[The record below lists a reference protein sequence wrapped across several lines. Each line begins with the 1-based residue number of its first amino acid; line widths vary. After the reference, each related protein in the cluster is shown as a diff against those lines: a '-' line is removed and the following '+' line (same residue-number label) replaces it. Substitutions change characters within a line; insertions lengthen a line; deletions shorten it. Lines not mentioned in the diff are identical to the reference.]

1 MLFRSLLVGLVGRG
15 HLEGDDGVPRQLQAL
30 GVAPVAVA
38 RRPLLPEGCSP
49 PAARPR
55 LGIYM
60 ESADGVVLVRQVAP
74 GSAAAAAGIRP
85 GDRVLAVNG
94 EPMERA
100 GQVIRRV
107 AAQPPD
113 EPLRLRLE
121 RDGRLL
127 ELTVPLAPASGDN
140 GGPFPSAT

>member
-1 MLFRSLLVGLVGRG
+1 MAERLAAAQRRQPDRLLVGLVGRG

-38 RRPLLPEGCSP
+38 RRPLLPEGCQP
-49 PAARPR
+49 PADRPR

-127 ELTVPLAPASGDN
+127 ELTVPLAP
-140 GGPFPSAT
+140 PS

>member
-1 MLFRSLLVGLVGRG
+1 MLFRS
-15 HLEGDDGVPRQLQAL
+15 
-30 GVAPVAVA
+30 
-38 RRPLLPEGCSP
+38 
-49 PAARPR
+49 
-55 LGIYM
+55 
-60 ESADGVVLVRQVAP
+60 GVVLVRQVAP

-127 ELTVPLAPASGDN
+127 ELTVPLAP
-140 GGPFPSAT
+140 PS

>member
-1 MLFRSLLVGLVGRG
+1 
-15 HLEGDDGVPRQLQAL
+15 
-30 GVAPVAVA
+30 
-38 RRPLLPEGCSP
+38 
-49 PAARPR
+49 
-55 LGIYM
+55 M

-85 GDRVLAVNG
+85 GDRLLQVNG

-107 AAQPPD
+107 AAQAAG
-113 EPLRLRLE
+113 EPLRLTLE
-121 RDGRLL
+121 REGRIL

-140 GGPFPSAT
+140 GRPLPLAS